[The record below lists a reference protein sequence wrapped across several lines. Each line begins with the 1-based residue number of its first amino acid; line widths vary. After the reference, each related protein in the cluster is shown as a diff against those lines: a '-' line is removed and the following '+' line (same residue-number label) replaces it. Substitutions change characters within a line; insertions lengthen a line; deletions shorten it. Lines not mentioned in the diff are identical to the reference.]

1 MLVFTVNLR
10 SAQIGLKLFLVKA
23 FTFLGTTLTCQMNF
37 SHQMS
42 FISKK
47 QHGQKV

>member
-10 SAQIGLKLFLVKA
+10 TAHIQLKLFLVKA
-23 FTFLGTTLTCQMNF
+23 FKFCGTILTCQTNF

-47 QHGQKV
+47 QQF